1 MVINIFGMFTRGGVY
16 SNQNTILCLSWSKP
30 TSLDLS
36 QSTNKQHHLVMFGF
50 YVQKNKSFSQP
61 TPNLLLT
68 MCLLQTSF
76 VNLKLLLFFF
86 FHNSR
91 KRNIMK
97 EKKNR
102 HYWAD
107 ISVFRYRRSTCVCIH
122 NRVNLILSFY
132 FLLIISFFLW
142 FCTQNF
148 NPFLQQWR
156 YMWPYRET
164 KTSSSE
170 TEMQRKCAKECSV
183 LVSYRTN
190 RL

>member
-1 MVINIFGMFTRGGVY
+1 MGFTSKRINLFLNLRLTCYLQCVFYKPPLLIWNCSCFFSSTTVVKG
-16 SNQNTILCLSWSKP
+16 ILWK
-30 TSLDLS
+30 
-36 QSTNKQHHLVMFGF
+36 K
-50 YVQKNKSFSQP
+50 
-61 TPNLLLT
+61 
-68 MCLLQTSF
+68 
-76 VNLKLLLFFF
+76 
-86 FHNSR
+86 R
-91 KRNIMK
+91 KI
-97 EKKNR
+97 R

-107 ISVFRYRRSTCVCIH
+107 ISVFRYRRSTRVCIH